1 LKVAQEMPIFEHVLP
16 YVGARPMHDLTSA
29 ISFPAGIRISL
40 RHDEAG
46 RIHLPPI
53 DDHRIVVHASAE
65 TWSRCVATGTRHLR
79 HAGDIDLVPQ
89 GETGGYEAETDSAAL
104 EIRLNPAVV
113 DRVAHDMGWAG
124 GTSRL
129 DMRHIMK
136 NERIV
141 HLARA
146 LDSEQQAGAP
156 GGVFFAETIAV
167 ALATQLVGLRKAMP
181 LIRGGLSAAQLRR
194 LFDFIEARLDQP
206 LTVAALAR
214 EAGASSSHLRHWFK
228 QATGMTVHR
237 YVVHRRIDR
246 ARRLLIQ
253 GTLSASEVALA
264 SGFAHQ
270 SHMARWMR
278 RELGYTPRG
287 MQA

>member
-1 LKVAQEMPIFEHVLP
+1 
-16 YVGARPMHDLTSA
+16 MHDLAPAVRS
-29 ISFPAGIRISL
+29 PAGIRISL

-46 RIHLPPI
+46 RILLPPVE
-53 DDHRIVVHASAE
+53 DHRIIVHASAE
-65 TWSRCVATGTRHLR
+65 TWSRCVTTGTRHLR
-79 HAGDIDLVPQ
+79 SEGDIDLVPH
-89 GETGGYEAETDSAAL
+89 GEEGGYETETASAAL
-104 EIRLNPAVV
+104 EIRLDPAVLE
-113 DRVAHDMGWAG
+113 RVAHHMGWAG
-124 GTSRL
+124 RRARL

-136 NERIV
+136 NDRIV

-146 LDSEQQAGAP
+146 LDSEQRAGAP
-156 GGVFFAETIAV
+156 GGALFAETIAV
-167 ALATQLVGLRKAMP
+167 ALAAQLVGLPKTMP
-181 LIRGGLSAAQLRR
+181 HMRGGLSAAQLRR
-194 LFDFIEARLDQP
+194 LFDFIEASLDQP

-237 YVVHRRIDR
+237 YVVRRRVER
-246 ARRLLIQ
+246 ARLLLVE
-253 GTLSASEVALA
+253 GALSASEVASA

-287 MQA
+287 MKG